1 MVGFAIEYIEQILAL
16 PPGDICIIRLNDDY
30 ESEKKSSIKWG
41 EKAICKKSA
50 KFPGMSNLYFFLFA
64 DLLGALSA
72 KFEILLSI
80 LGKNGWT
87 LVSFEDKSGATTV
100 FISRCTHT

>member
-1 MVGFAIEYIEQILAL
+1 
-16 PPGDICIIRLNDDY
+16 LNDDY

-50 KFPGMSNLYFFLFA
+50 KFPGSLLSFVVGWNVFHFYS
-64 DLLGALSA
+64 LGALSA

-87 LVSFEDKSGATTV
+87 LVSFEDKSGKRANRT
-100 FISRCTHT
+100 FFF